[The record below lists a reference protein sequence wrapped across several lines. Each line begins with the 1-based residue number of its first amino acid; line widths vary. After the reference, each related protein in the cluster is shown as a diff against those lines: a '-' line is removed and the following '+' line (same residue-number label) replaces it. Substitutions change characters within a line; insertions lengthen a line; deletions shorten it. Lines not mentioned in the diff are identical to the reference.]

1 MQYGTIFT
9 RTFNEAPSW
18 NQVDLR
24 AEFKSRDGHYTLIA
38 YGKNIFNTL
47 GYNAG
52 AVGVF
57 QTNNTFVVNQN
68 LTPPAI
74 GGVELQYKF

>member
-9 RTFNEAPSW
+9 RAYNEAPSW
-18 NQVDLR
+18 DQIDLR
-24 AEFKSRDGHYTLIA
+24 AQFKSRDGHYTLIA
-38 YGKNIFNTL
+38 YGKNILNTT
-47 GYNAG
+47 GYNSG

-57 QTNNTFVVNQN
+57 QTNGTFVKEFSI
-68 LTPPAI
+68 TPPAV